1 MLPAP
6 RHHIALAPR
15 AGWWRAL
22 ARRPLAERLLL
33 ATVATIML
41 MAGLSSVGG
50 TYAMW
55 RDSADLDAGTVTTG
69 SASLTADW
77 NSVSDAGPW
86 QNLLPGEDAQ
96 QSLVLANTGDV
107 PLELSATTPT
117 TADGFEVR
125 VMAEAGEGTRLSTSA
140 LGAAAE
146 PLSATGATGA
156 AVVLD
161 TGEAVDVWVEVTATD
176 ALTPEESADFEI
188 RFEGRQAQ

>member
-86 QNLLPGEDAQ
+86 HNLLPGEYTQ
-96 QSLVLANTGDV
+96 QRLVLANTGDV
-107 PLELSATTPT
+107 PLELSATALTV
-117 TADGFEVR
+117 ADGFEVR

-176 ALTPEESADFEI
+176 ALSPGESVDFEI
-188 RFEGRQAQ
+188 RFEGRQTQ